1 MSFNVAGGLLRL
13 SQCFGGANCWHVRRL
28 TMTSSTVWHD
38 TTESRASPLSQPNM
52 KPLFVLLCAF
62 GASYVLYSL
71 FGVEGTL
78 MRSGR
83 TAMSIMLLF
92 TALGHFKF
100 PKGMAEMLPPVMPA
114 RAALV
119 YITGFIE
126 IIAAIGLMIPAVQ
139 KETAMLLILF
149 FILILPA
156 NIYAAIN
163 NIDYQKGTKDGPGK
177 SYLWFRVP
185 LQVLFIVWVY
195 WFGYR

>member
-1 MSFNVAGGLLRL
+1 
-13 SQCFGGANCWHVRRL
+13 
-28 TMTSSTVWHD
+28 
-38 TTESRASPLSQPNM
+38 
-52 KPLFVLLCAF
+52 
-62 GASYVLYSL
+62 
-71 FGVEGTL
+71 
-78 MRSGR
+78 
-83 TAMSIMLLF
+83 
-92 TALGHFKF
+92 
-100 PKGMAEMLPPVMPA
+100 MLPPVMPA